1 MARTVEDAARI
12 FNVVA
17 GYDPADPYT
26 EAGRGRKEADYT
38 VALDEDGLRG
48 ARLAVMR
55 DLVDRPGAD
64 TAVVRVFEQAVA
76 DLARLGAEIVD
87 PFDFDLQEQAGRPG
101 MFCNRFRYDMHVY
114 LESLGEGA
122 PIRDVREVLETGQYS
137 EYIEGRL
144 RGYVDTPLD
153 VHPANRDPPC
163 LDYLQNEGRQAY
175 LSALVGA
182 MDAARV
188 DAVIYPTWLNP
199 PAHIDRGGEEY
210 RGDNS
215 QGVVPATGVPAITV
229 PMGFTYGRLPA
240 GLQILARPYD
250 ELLLFRLAYA
260 YEQGTHH
267 RVPPN
272 PALGLGPGSAPPA
285 SHVAA
290 LVTNAGLQ
298 PFFRGD
304 YPREAI

>member
-48 ARLAVMR
+48 ARIAVMR
-55 DLVDRPGAD
+55 DLVDAEDAD

-87 PFDFDLQEQAGRPG
+87 PLDFNLQEQRSRPN
-101 MFCNRFRYDMHVY
+101 MSCRRFRYDMYVY
-114 LESLGEGA
+114 LESLGEEA
-122 PIRDVREVLETGQYS
+122 PIRDVLEVLESGQYS
-137 EYIEGRL
+137 DYAERSLRRYEGM
-144 RGYVDTPLD
+144 PLD
-153 VHPANRDPPC
+153 VHPSNAEPPC
-163 LDYLQNEGRQAY
+163 RDYLENEERQGY
-175 LSALVGA
+175 LSALVAA
-182 MDAARV
+182 MDATRV
-188 DAVIYPTWLNP
+188 DAVIYPTWRNP
-199 PAHIDRGGEEY
+199 PAHIDRADEEY

-215 QGVVPATGVPAITV
+215 QVVAPATGMPAITV

-240 GLQILARPYD
+240 GLQTLARPYD

-267 RVPPN
+267 RVPPDGF
-272 PALGLGPGSAPPA
+272 PAL
-285 SHVAA
+285 
-290 LVTNAGLQ
+290 
-298 PFFRGD
+298 
-304 YPREAI
+304 